1 MKPMYF
7 KYLLYTVL
15 ASIMAFSIWK
25 WRTTP
30 VEVRLEGITMGV
42 IPYMVKYLD
51 PEGIN
56 YQYEIDSLLYH
67 WNMSMST
74 YIPASEISRFNKD
87 SCLIYESP
95 YFLPVLE
102 ASSQVYE
109 ESGGAFDPTVGPL
122 VNAWGFGPEQPRNLP
137 DSADIQELLKK
148 VGYHKV
154 VYDHEKV
161 CKTVYG
167 LTLDFSAI
175 AKGYAVDVVADFL
188 MEKGVENLM
197 VEIGGEVVCRGN
209 NSKGEL
215 WRIGIE
221 DPSKEFYERRG
232 FTAIAKVQDR
242 AVATSGN
249 YRNFKKKDGK
259 LLVHTIDPA
268 TGFPA
273 LRNLLSAS
281 VFAETCM
288 LADGFAT
295 AFMVLGAEKSIEI
308 INKLPHIDAFLIFT
322 DDKGEVQTY
331 TSKGIEAYIL
341 MQDVDN

>member
-1 MKPMYF
+1 MYY
-7 KYLLYTVL
+7 KYLLYTAL

-25 WRTTP
+25 WRNAP
-30 VEVRLEGITMGV
+30 VEVKLEGITMGV
-42 IPYMVKYLD
+42 IPYLIKYLD
-51 PEGIN
+51 PATKN

-87 SCLIYESP
+87 SCFVFESP

-102 ASSQVYE
+102 ASTYVYE
-109 ESGGAFDPTVGPL
+109 QSGGAFDPTVGPL
-122 VNAWGFGPEQPRNLP
+122 VNAWGFGPEQTRDLP
-137 DSADIQELLKK
+137 DSASIKELLRK
-148 VGYHKV
+148 VGYHKIY
-154 VYDHEKV
+154 YDNEKV
-161 CKTVYG
+161 CKTVQG
-167 LTLDFSAI
+167 LALDFSAI

-188 MEKGVENLM
+188 IEKGIENLM
-197 VEIGGEVVCRGN
+197 VEIGGEVVCRGK

-232 FTAIAKVQDR
+232 FTAIAQVENR

-249 YRNFKKKDGK
+249 YRNFKMKDGK
-259 LLVHTIDPA
+259 LLVHTIDPL
-268 TGFPA
+268 TGYPA
-273 LRNLLSAS
+273 FKNLLSAS
-281 VFAETCM
+281 VFAENCM

-308 INKLPHIDAFLIFT
+308 INKIPQIDAFLIFT
-322 DDKGEVQTY
+322 DEEGVVETY

-341 MQDVDN
+341 IQNVDN